1 MGKLAKLGEDG
12 SMAALSDRYM
22 FILLL
27 HSIALGLILVV
38 ATFYEVKYL
47 SEYPIKSRMEL
58 DSDEDED
65 DGDSGKNS
73 PEKVSSKGKKTSNN
87 LEIFLGSS
95 NLLFL
100 CVGLT
105 GVMLL
110 VNNSLARAF
119 AIAAALS
126 LTRFRIKLDQKSIN
140 ASLLFAILAGMACGL
155 AQVRLAWMATGI
167 YLGLLIAILIMVNL
181 LKPKSAEVI
190 EKPAKPEKVAKP
202 EAPAV

>member
-22 FILLL
+22 FLLLL

-47 SEYPIKSRMEL
+47 SEYPIKSRVEL
-58 DSDEDED
+58 DMDDEDEE
-65 DGDSGKNS
+65 SGKNS
-73 PEKVSSKGKKTSNN
+73 PEKVNPKGKKTSNN

-167 YLGLLIAILIMVNL
+167 YLALLIAILIMVNL
-181 LKPKSAEVI
+181 LKPKSAEII
-190 EKPAKPEKVAKP
+190 ERPAKPEKAAKP

>member
-1 MGKLAKLGEDG
+1 
-12 SMAALSDRYM
+12 MAALSDRYM

-47 SEYPIKSRMEL
+47 SEYPIKSRLEL
-58 DSDEDED
+58 DTDDEDEED
-65 DGDSGKNS
+65 KESGKNS
-73 PEKVSSKGKKTSNN
+73 PEKVSHKGKKTSNN

-167 YLGLLIAILIMVNL
+167 YLALLIAILIMVNL
-181 LKPKSAEVI
+181 LKPKSAEII
-190 EKPAKPEKVAKP
+190 EKPAKLENAAKP
-202 EAPAV
+202 EAPAN

>member
-12 SMAALSDRYM
+12 SMAALSDKYM
-22 FILLL
+22 FALLL

-38 ATFYEVKYL
+38 ATFYEIKYL
-47 SEYPIKSRMEL
+47 SEYPIKSRLEL
-58 DSDEDED
+58 DTDDEGE
-65 DGDSGKNS
+65 DSGKNS

-167 YLGLLIAILIMVNL
+167 YLALLIAILIMVNL
-181 LKPKSAEVI
+181 LKPKSEVAL
-190 EKPAKPEKVAKP
+190 EKSLKPGKPAPPET
-202 EAPAV
+202 PAS